1 MASLR
6 KFGKKW
12 YARVR
17 TWDGKHQSEK
27 LIPLRTE
34 SKVEARERLSQVN
47 REEANIKAGMDF
59 SFPWLNQ
66 EGITKVV
73 HKTLQETANEFIRSR
88 RVYGLAENTIARNIN
103 SLNALMKVVG
113 KSYPIKRFTTK
124 QIDEFVEYYQ
134 GKHSGNGIN
143 INLRLIKTFLRWCG
157 EKKLLIEVPKVAMV
171 KTPNPLPCC
180 LTDSVFAEL
189 MELESLDAHYK
200 SAFKFYRETG
210 LRLSEPFYGIIDGN
224 WLVLPAEFTKQK
236 TEREKYLSDE
246 LCKICN
252 EIQLRFQTRKGE
264 AKWFIQRYSREFKRA
279 CREIGVE
286 HHFHDLRHTFAV
298 RRWLETGDILLVKE
312 EMGHASV
319 KTTEIYTKFSLRRL
333 EHDFPSL
340 SRHYEKRQNHQEMAI
355 RDTDYRDTEV
365 AQLTV

>member
-1 MASLR
+1 MAQLR
-6 KFGKKW
+6 KLRKKW

-17 TWDGKHQSEK
+17 PWDGKHQGEK

-34 SKVEARERLSQVN
+34 SKVEARERLPQVN

-143 INLRLIKTFLRWCG
+143 INLRLI
-157 EKKLLIEVPKVAMV
+157 
-171 KTPNPLPCC
+171 
-180 LTDSVFAEL
+180 
-189 MELESLDAHYK
+189 
-200 SAFKFYRETG
+200 
-210 LRLSEPFYGIIDGN
+210 
-224 WLVLPAEFTKQK
+224 
-236 TEREKYLSDE
+236 
-246 LCKICN
+246 
-252 EIQLRFQTRKGE
+252 
-264 AKWFIQRYSREFKRA
+264 
-279 CREIGVE
+279 
-286 HHFHDLRHTFAV
+286 
-298 RRWLETGDILLVKE
+298 
-312 EMGHASV
+312 
-319 KTTEIYTKFSLRRL
+319 
-333 EHDFPSL
+333 
-340 SRHYEKRQNHQEMAI
+340 
-355 RDTDYRDTEV
+355 
-365 AQLTV
+365 